1 MANNDNLKRGNP
13 ETQFKSGREA
23 AEAGR
28 KGGIAAGAARR
39 RKRDIR
45 KSLEDR
51 VFDTYT
57 DKSGNKL
64 EGIDVLAATLFKI
77 ATDPSHKQV
86 ITAQRLIFEMLG
98 MDQTA
103 ADKKRIKQ
111 ALKLQAQ
118 EIELNQKRI
127 DADQEDWTTDISGE

>member
-1 MANNDNLKRGNP
+1 MGSKDNLLKGNP
-13 ETQFKSGREA
+13 ETQFKSGRSA
-23 AEAGR
+23 AENGR

-39 RKRDIR
+39 KKRDIK
-45 KSLEDR
+45 KSIEDR
-51 VFDTYT
+51 VFEVYT

-77 ATDPSHKQV
+77 ATDPGHKQV
-86 ITAQRLIFEMLG
+86 ITAQRLIFELLE
-98 MDQTA
+98 MDKTSD
-103 ADKKRIKQ
+103 DKKRIKQ

-127 DADQEDWTTDISGE
+127 EKADETDGWV